1 MMRDTGKRRQLN
13 NQGMTLVEV
22 LVAMIIIS
30 VIGVAFLQSFSYAV
44 KTNRLAK
51 QKQEALSIAQTMMEA
66 AKAYSVEEMDAGLD
80 SLVFN
85 SGTYSVN
92 SSGNYKVTSVN
103 GTDYDVTMK
112 LTAGTAGASGVAV
125 HDMEQL
131 QNPSWETD
139 GRFIQDIND
148 EMQKILEHAYNG
160 MIADPSSIIVPPS
173 VPPATDEEQRQ
184 KVTNFL
190 INGLSDP
197 SLMEMDYF
205 QITNRKI
212 TMKIRDEGGNVTVT
226 PIIEYTYKIT
236 DYNFQHVEEDGT
248 TTTETFS
255 RGPATVTITYPD
267 CFTGSSQLRAVYV
280 CFYPLYSGLNA
291 LSENEWIGCD
301 HDTILIDSDLANHLS
316 IFLIKQK
323 LPASDPTKQTNLD
336 TQLITKE
343 AYTPSVAKTV
353 ASPIDVYHNLSKS
366 LYQTYHGL
374 VGCSFAAEF
383 TNDGSKVYSDLT
395 RQVSGQQLLYDVE
408 IKVSCNGTD
417 MLTLEGTTNAR

>member
-66 AKAYSVEEMDAGLD
+66 AKAYSVEEMDAGL
-80 SLVFN
+80 SGLVFS

-92 SSGNYKVTSVN
+92 ASGDYEVADVN
-103 GTDYDVTMK
+103 GTDYDVKMK
-112 LTAGTAGASGVAV
+112 LTAGTAGASGIAV

-139 GRFIQDIND
+139 GRFVQDIND
-148 EMQKILEHAYNG
+148 EMQKILEHAYNSI
-160 MIADPSSIIVPPS
+160 IADPS
-173 VPPATDEEQRQ
+173 TDEAFL
-184 KVTNFL
+184 KVKNFL

-205 QITNRKI
+205 KITNRKM

-226 PIIEYTYKIT
+226 PIIEYTYQIT
-236 DYNFQHVEEDGT
+236 DYEFQHVEDDGT
-248 TTTETFS
+248 TTTEIFS

-280 CFYPLYSGLNA
+280 CFYPLYKDLNS

-301 HDTILIDSDLANHLS
+301 HDTILIDSDLTNHFS
-316 IFLIKQK
+316 VFLIKQK
-323 LPASDPTKQTNLD
+323 LPASDPTRQTNLD
-336 TQLITKE
+336 AQLVSIET
-343 AYTPSVAKTV
+343 YNPSVAKSV
-353 ASPIDVYHNLSKS
+353 ASSIDLFHNLSNS
-366 LYQTYHGL
+366 LYSTYSGL
-374 VGCSFAAEF
+374 VGCSFASGF
-383 TNDGSKVYSDLT
+383 TDDGSKVYSDLT